1 MRTLA
6 IAALQTTP
14 VPHDLEASWQRF
26 AEQVRATREMF
37 PHVQLVVV
45 PELLLAAEGA
55 LLQPAADDWME
66 QTAVTIPG
74 PLTDRIC
81 ALAVET
87 GLWLIPGSLY
97 ERAEEGHVHNTA
109 IAVSPQGEIVAR
121 YRKVFPWQP
130 YEKTTPGHEFTV
142 FDIPGAGRVG
152 LAICYDGS
160 FPETARQLAWLG
172 AEIIIQPTLTPTR
185 DREMELVCARANA
198 WTNQVYVVNVN
209 ASDPAGSAPA
219 PSSTPKALSVSRLE
233 GARRSSSTS
242 STSTPSPGSAAT
254 APPESTAPGASSPA
268 TGSRYGS
275 RCTTAER
282 SAHRTGWRTSPR
294 SNRDPGPLRA
304 GTARGGRAGVLR
316 RGRPLRGRSPWQ
328 PCLGGRDVTRWW
340 RRPVHPSQAAG
351 GARVFIRLVSVHQV
365 LDTPRAPGTV
375 RVPRACRCAAGGG
388 RQGVGRVRVA
398 FCLSSSVNTI
408 V

>member
-6 IAALQTTP
+6 IAAIQTTP

-26 AEQVRATREMF
+26 ADQVRTTHEMF

-45 PELLLAAEGA
+45 PELMLAAEGA

-66 QTAVTIPG
+66 QAAVPIPG

-81 ALAVET
+81 ALALET

-97 ERAEEGHVHNTA
+97 ERAEDGRIYNTA
-109 IAVSPQGEIVAR
+109 LAVSPEGEIVAR
-121 YRKVFPWQP
+121 YRKIFPWQP

-198 WTNQVYVVNVN
+198 WTNQVHVVNIN
-209 ASDPAGSAPA
+209 ASDPAGVGTSAIIDP
-219 PSSTPKALSVSRLE
+219 E
-233 GARRSSSTS
+233 GTIRQQAG
-242 STSTPSPGSAAT
+242 PGEEILIDVLDLDT
-254 APPESTAPGASSPA
+254 VTRVR
-268 TGSRYGS
+268 RYGS
-275 RCTTAER
+275 AGLNRP
-282 SAHRTGWRTSPR
+282 WRQ
-294 SNRDPGPLRA
+294 L
-304 GTARGGRAGVLR
+304 ARYGGSIEL
-316 RGRPLRGRSPWQ
+316 PMY
-328 PCLGGRDVTRWW
+328 
-340 RRPVHPSQAAG
+340 G
-351 GARVFIRLVSVHQV
+351 GAFR
-365 LDTPRAPGTV
+365 TPDWLNDETP
-375 RVPRACRCAAGGG
+375 
-388 RQGVGRVRVA
+388 
-398 FCLSSSVNTI
+398 
-408 V
+408 